1 MAKQNTPITTGRI
14 TTMIFKAGNY
24 YIADYVGNVS
34 GPYVSR
40 DAAIK
45 DSVTGDTILIALTP
59 DFIKTKVHKKK
70 SVNEITLDFTQNL
83 IIIEGDEGAEA
94 VLNKVTYPV
103 GTNAMPVEESEDWEV
118 LVEDS
123 FKLCK
128 NTTIIGNP
136 PVEGECLD
144 EMLHM

>member
-1 MAKQNTPITTGRI
+1 
-14 TTMIFKAGNY
+14 MIFKAGNY
-24 YIADYVGNVS
+24 YIADYAGNVS
-34 GPYVSR
+34 GPYISR
-40 DAAIK
+40 DAAIE

-59 DFIKTKVHKKK
+59 DFIKSKTHKKK
-70 SVNEITLDFTQNL
+70 VVNKITLDFTQNL

-103 GTNAMPVEESEDWEV
+103 GTNVIPIEEFEDWEA

-128 NTTIIGNP
+128 STTIIGNP

-144 EMLHM
+144 EMLYMQQGDRQS

>member
-1 MAKQNTPITTGRI
+1 
-14 TTMIFKAGNY
+14 MIFRAGNY
-24 YIADYVGNVS
+24 YIADYAGNVL
-34 GPYVSR
+34 GPYASR
-40 DAAIK
+40 DAAIE
-45 DSVTGDTILIALTP
+45 DSVVSDTILIALTP
-59 DFIKTKVHKKK
+59 DFLKTKTHKKK
-70 SVNEITLDFTQNL
+70 SVNKITLDFTKNI

-103 GTNAMPVEESEDWEV
+103 GTNAMPVEEFEDWEV

-123 FKLCK
+123 FKICK
-128 NTTIIGNP
+128 NTAIIGNP